1 MYLANSALLKNILT
15 STFILTFA
23 VWLYFERFCDYIVN
37 VPINKE
43 QLACIK
49 HTIVTV
55 LLLWIKAL
63 PHEENNLG
71 VLYPTCQSLY
81 YILHAVKS
89 KILVC
94 LQLIIYSLYFFVFF
108 FWYIAAIYFRIYNRR
123 INKCEYFDAKCQIN
137 KLISRQ
143 LLDICCLDSLTENS
157 AWSAQLVLCHLWPLL
172 GLKVEKIDSFED
184 CVGKISLGLG

>member
-1 MYLANSALLKNILT
+1 MLKHSRSSNELPEGEWASTIVNLCHNQCGQIRRFIGHWAMYLANSALLKNILT

-71 VLYPTCQSLY
+71 VFYLTCQISDYSSRCEIKNPGMLAINYLFSLFF
-81 YILHAVKS
+81 
-89 KILVC
+89 C
-94 LQLIIYSLYFFVFF
+94 LFSSFS
-108 FWYIAAIYFRIYNRR
+108 RYNF
-123 INKCEYFDAKCQIN
+123 N
-137 KLISRQ
+137 
-143 LLDICCLDSLTENS
+143 T
-157 AWSAQLVLCHLWPLL
+157 
-172 GLKVEKIDSFED
+172 
-184 CVGKISLGLG
+184 